1 MGSGFRDDR
10 ITVMLVHPWDASNHD
25 AEWRAVLHEFDFG
38 QLIAPGGPD
47 RVLPVVVPTHFTFD
61 GDHTVQLHLAKPN
74 PVWRALAERPRALLT
89 VVTDYVYV
97 PAAVNSDAGA
107 GEDPAFGVPTS
118 CYAAVQAE
126 VDVETVEDPAAKA
139 AILATALS
147 HFEPAGSLRA
157 APALDVPTDRRQ
169 IGGIRGLR
177 LTITG
182 VNAKFKRRQQDRGA
196 PRRDRRCATGPQR
209 PYGCDRRS
217 THPGQ
222 GGADG
227 LVSRGPTSRGHRDR
241 LTSRR
246 RFGACEGQ

>member
-25 AEWRAVLHEFDFG
+25 DEWRAVLHEFDFG

-118 CYAAVQAE
+118 YYAAVQAE
-126 VDVETVEDPAAKA
+126 VDVETAEDPAAKA
-139 AILATALS
+139 AMLATALS

-157 APALDVPTDRRQ
+157 APALDVPRDRRQ

-182 VNAKFKRRQQDRGA
+182 VNAKFKYGGNKTAEHRAEIAAALQARNGPMDATAVRRILGRLPEPTETSWAGRSGRTRVPGTNE
-196 PRRDRRCATGPQR
+196 PRTPR
-209 PYGCDRRS
+209 
-217 THPGQ
+217 
-222 GGADG
+222 
-227 LVSRGPTSRGHRDR
+227 
-241 LTSRR
+241 
-246 RFGACEGQ
+246 